1 MVLES
6 GIQKNKARVE
16 LREKWEAENSKPSM
30 MAELRLLEFK
40 DTRQSALFL
49 YPPRF
54 AIVKFTPPNRAMLEM
69 KPDLLMSLMSVS
81 CTSDSMHSAPFGEI
95 GQFPSGE

>member
-1 MVLES
+1 
-6 GIQKNKARVE
+6 
-16 LREKWEAENSKPSM
+16 M

-69 KPDLLMSLMSVS
+69 KPDLLMRCALSVS